1 MDLFL
6 CRTLLPM
13 DYSHLIKYFVSCLS
27 SFSPFDFTQNCL
39 CLLPVLVI
47 EFFFTLCF
55 IPDHTGK
62 VVTLI
67 AHPPSVCHQLCLWVQ
82 SQQAE
87 VQGKATKA
95 SGNKHRG
102 SLVIRN
108 TCTGQCLCFA
118 VMFRTLSY
126 YILYTPTTK
135 HSTCPW
141 PSTPCTLSSL
151 KYSCLLHWN
160 MSLDEEHMWR
170 KI

>member
-55 IPDHTGK
+55 IPDHMGK
-62 VVTLI
+62 VVTLL

-108 TCTGQCLCFA
+108 TCTGQCLCFV
-118 VMFRTLSY
+118 VMSRTLSY

-135 HSTCPW
+135 QHLPMARHTMYSKFLEVLLP
-141 PSTPCTLSSL
+141 PPL
-151 KYSCLLHWN
+151 KHELG
-160 MSLDEEHMWR
+160 WR
-170 KI
+170 THVKEI

>member
-55 IPDHTGK
+55 IPDHMGK
-62 VVTLI
+62 VVTLL

-108 TCTGQCLCFA
+108 TCTGQCLCFV
-118 VMFRTLSY
+118 VMSRTLSY

-141 PSTPCTLSSL
+141 PGTPCTLSSL